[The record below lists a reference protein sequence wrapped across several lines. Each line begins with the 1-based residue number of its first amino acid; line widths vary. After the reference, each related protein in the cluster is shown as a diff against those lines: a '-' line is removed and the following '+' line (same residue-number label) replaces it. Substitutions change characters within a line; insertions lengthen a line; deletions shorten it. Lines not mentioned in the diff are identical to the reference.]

1 MTELAQHRDDHFPAL
16 FLFGERF
23 PASVRRTADC
33 IVEVD
38 EGCLEIAHADWR
50 LRKMRITVHSAVH
63 SVAPR
68 LNIAI
73 TSAGKPNPCSNHGIS
88 SFVSQ
93 LFVPQVQTRVTRQEK
108 ESCWRQTRVTSR
120 EKRVAGSRRASRPG
134 KRELL
139 AADARHVPGKESC
152 WQQTRVS
159 RAGENTCCRLTR
171 VSSQIPLLDRN
182 LLNVPLRARS
192 LVNNIVGLGVY
203 RVDEAAGLA
212 AAQAGL

>member
-134 KRELL
+134 KRELR
-139 AADARHVPGKESC
+139 AADARHVPGKES
-152 WQQTRVS
+152 WRQQTRVTS
-159 RAGENTCCRLTR
+159 REKRVGGSRRASRQGKREMAAG
-171 VSSQIPLLDRN
+171 D
-182 LLNVPLRARS
+182 AR
-192 LVNNIVGLGVY
+192 
-203 RVDEAAGLA
+203 RVDGKERWRQETRGAWTE
-212 AAQAGL
+212 

>member
-108 ESCWRQTRVTSR
+108 ESCWRQTRV
-120 EKRVAGSRRASRPG
+120 
-134 KRELL
+134 
-139 AADARHVPGKESC
+139 
-152 WQQTRVS
+152 S

-182 LLNVPLRARS
+182 LLNV
-192 LVNNIVGLGVY
+192 
-203 RVDEAAGLA
+203 
-212 AAQAGL
+212 